1 MGGAGRRRAPI
12 GRLVAWTR
20 LGLVVVL
27 LGVAASPARA
37 GEFSAA
43 YQAGLRRTAE
53 LRRQRR
59 ASRVARPVGTIAPWP
74 LPPALIIRQTPGVHD
89 EVGDLLRA
97 LRR

>member
-1 MGGAGRRRAPI
+1 MGPRPRRRPGVLAVLAI
-12 GRLVAWTR
+12 
-20 LGLVVVL
+20 VL
-27 LGVAASPARA
+27 LGPASAPPAPA

-43 YQAGLRRTAE
+43 YRAGLRRTAE

-59 ASRVARPVGTIAPWP
+59 APRPVGTIAPWP

-89 EVGDLLRA
+89 EVRGLLHA

>member
-1 MGGAGRRRAPI
+1 MGPRRRGALA
-12 GRLVAWTR
+12 RAALA
-20 LGLVVVL
+20 VVL
-27 LGVAASPARA
+27 LGPAIVPPPAPA

-43 YQAGLRRTAE
+43 YRADLRRTAE

-59 ASRVARPVGTIAPWP
+59 ASRVPAPVGTIVPWP

-89 EVGDLLRA
+89 EVRGLLRA